1 MQELFFGSLIES
13 LSRPRI
19 EAYAFGIRP
28 RAAFPENTDFS
39 KLLRYVWN
47 VLLCEAFY
55 PSLQKLEVALRNA
68 VHNAL
73 AASLSPVWYTAP
85 GILNSEG
92 ARAVNEVVGKLKRN
106 KKPDSPENI
115 VADLSFG
122 FWTSLFNVEYE
133 KTLYVPHL
141 SNIFRRARG
150 PLRKRKTLSK
160 RLNDIRLLR
169 NRVFHHEPIWNRPRL
184 LEAHNLVQ
192 ETLFWLNPD
201 LHALAAEI
209 DRFPAVHAAG
219 TAPFGKRLF
228 GMASRCRPF
237 GEELLKFPRPPAR
250 S

>member
-19 EAYAFGIRP
+19 EAYAFGLRP
-28 RAAFPENTDFS
+28 RAVFPENNVFS
-39 KLLRYVWN
+39 KLLRYAWN
-47 VLLCEAFY
+47 VRLCEALY

-68 VHNAL
+68 VHNEL
-73 AASLSPVWYTAP
+73 ATARSPTWYAEP

-92 ARAVNEVVGKLKRN
+92 SRAVQEVVGKLKRN
-106 KKPDSPENI
+106 KKPVSPENI

-133 KTLYVPHL
+133 RTLYVPHL
-141 SNIFRRARG
+141 SRIFRRARG
-150 PLRKRKTLSK
+150 PFRKRKILSK

-184 LEAHNLVQ
+184 LQAHNSIL
-192 ETLFWLNPD
+192 ETIFWLNPD
-201 LHALAAEI
+201 LHALVAEI

-219 TAPFGKRLF
+219 SAPFGRRFF
-228 GMASRCRPF
+228 GLLSRCRPF
-237 GEELLKFPRPPAR
+237 GAELLARAAPRA
-250 S
+250 